1 LTIFDRTLGGAV
13 GTPGSALGRDWTSAL
28 GDNTTINVT
37 FLDPTTINGAPAVN
51 DIFQQVFVD
60 FGATGPRVDFTFRQ
74 DTDNDSRFNDVP
86 EPSTL
91 LLLGLGMLAF
101 AGVHRRRV

>member
-1 LTIFDRTLGGAV
+1 M
-13 GTPGSALGRDWTSAL
+13 
-28 GDNTTINVT
+28 TINVT
-37 FLDPTTINGAPAVN
+37 FLDPTRIGGAAAVG
-51 DIFQQVFVD
+51 DIFQQVFVE
-60 FGATGPRVDFTFRQ
+60 FGDTGPRADFTFRQ
-74 DTDNDSRFNDVP
+74 DTDNDSRFNQIP